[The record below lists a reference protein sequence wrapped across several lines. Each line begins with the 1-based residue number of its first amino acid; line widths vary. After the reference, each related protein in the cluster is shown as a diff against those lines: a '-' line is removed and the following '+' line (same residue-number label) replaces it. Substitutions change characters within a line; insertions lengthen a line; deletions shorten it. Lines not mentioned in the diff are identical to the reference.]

1 MTGSPASPAPAVLR
15 AAGLRAA
22 PWRGGTTREIA
33 TGGGDGAGGSDW
45 RLGLTDVERPGELPL
60 VPGTERVLTVVDG
73 ELLVLGVEGREQG
86 LERHRAVRCP
96 GDVPVAAALP
106 TGPVR
111 VLDVVARRGAVR
123 AHVVVL
129 ELSKKRPHPV
139 FADQFAVLL
148 AGRAVVTAGG
158 AETGLDAYDTVRGA
172 EPESPEITG
181 RGFLAVVSLDPVTPS

>member
-1 MTGSPASPAPAVLR
+1 VLR
-15 AAGLRAA
+15 AADLRAA
-22 PWRGGTTREIA
+22 PWRGGTVREIA
-33 TGGGDGAGGSDW
+33 TGGGDPEGGAGW
-45 RLGLTDVERPGELPL
+45 RLGLADVEGPGELSL

-73 ELLVLGVEGREQG
+73 ELLVLDVDGREQG
-86 LERHRAVRCP
+86 LERHRPFRLP

-111 VLDVVARRGAVR
+111 VLDVVARREAVR

-139 FADQFAVLL
+139 FAGQFAVLL

-158 AETGLDAYDTVRGA
+158 AETGLAVYDTVRGA